1 MNIRKLVSFKCNN
14 KLQWGILDGDE
25 VYSAENL
32 SHAISVH
39 LPENLLDFISLGPNG
54 LNRLKA
60 KLKKEHCVIKSL
72 NIDAI
77 TITAPIMNLR
87 RNIFCIGENYV
98 EHVGEFEKNFNMEI
112 QKKLPSCPVIFT
124 KAASAI
130 IGPEELIDS
139 HPMITKALDY
149 EGELAVVI
157 GKKGMNISAENAM
170 EYVYGYTI
178 LNDVSARD
186 LQSKHGQWFHGK
198 SLNTFA
204 PMGPCILLKDEA
216 PSFFE
221 IMTKVNGEIRQH
233 ATTKEFIFSISK
245 IIQTLSEGTTLYA
258 GDVIATGTPSG
269 VGVGFTPPKYLRS
282 GDLVEIT
289 ISDIGTLS
297 NSVK

>member
-60 KLKKEHCVIKSL
+60 RLKKHCVIKSL

-157 GKKGMNISAENAM
+157 GKTGMNISAENAM

>member
-157 GKKGMNISAENAM
+157 GKTGMNISAENAM

-198 SLNTFA
+198 SLNTFS
-204 PMGPCILLKDEA
+204 PMGPCILLKD
-216 PSFFE
+216 
-221 IMTKVNGEIRQH
+221 
-233 ATTKEFIFSISK
+233 
-245 IIQTLSEGTTLYA
+245 
-258 GDVIATGTPSG
+258 
-269 VGVGFTPPKYLRS
+269 
-282 GDLVEIT
+282 
-289 ISDIGTLS
+289 
-297 NSVK
+297 